1 LIRVAYPVPPV
12 RQFRLRLE
20 LATRRTRR
28 AIEERRRD
36 LRNRDT
42 RSRSNGG
49 LTAAPDTLCEA
60 NSLHLRWRED
70 VRHWRTAYNEF
81 EDRYDHLVGL
91 LCLAAHEGVT
101 AKREEAYKE
110 QRVWFLH
117 NYAEVQ
123 RELGRYLRTDPSD
136 TTPGLWGRRPCD
148 GYEALFLPGSLD
160 ALLAADNGNLIGR
173 LTRTQEALTAW
184 DDSLRRS
191 EQVLEVK

>member
-28 AIEERRRD
+28 AIEQRRRD
-36 LRNRDT
+36 LRGRDT
-42 RSRSNGG
+42 WSRNGG
-49 LTAAPDTLCEA
+49 LTAAPDTFSEA
-60 NSLHLRWRED
+60 NSPNVSWRED
-70 VRHWRTAYNEF
+70 ICHWRAAYNEF
-81 EDRYDHLVGL
+81 EDRYDRLVGL

-101 AKREEAYKE
+101 AKGEEAYKE
-110 QRVWFLH
+110 QRIWFLQ
-117 NYAEVQ
+117 NYTEVQ
-123 RELGRYLRTDPSD
+123 RELGRYLRMDPSD

-148 GYEALFLPGSLD
+148 AYEALFLPNSLD
-160 ALLAADNGNLIGR
+160 AMLNADNGNLIGR

-191 EQVLEVK
+191 EQVLAAE